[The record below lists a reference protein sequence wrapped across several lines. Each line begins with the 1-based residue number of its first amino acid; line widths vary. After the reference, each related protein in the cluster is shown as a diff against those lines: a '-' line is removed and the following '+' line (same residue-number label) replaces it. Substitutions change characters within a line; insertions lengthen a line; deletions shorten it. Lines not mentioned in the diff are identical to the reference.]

1 MIWFIYLIDVNL
13 QLYHG
18 LVCLGHLTDIDSKV
32 FEMLFQK
39 WIGHHIVLGVAED
52 VGLDI
57 TVGPDGDSTK
67 LDRQGVPGL
76 GIVVHGVIVAPGTVK
91 ELPAAVDCAVRKVQ
105 PQVLTGDKLMKL

>member
-1 MIWFIYLIDVNL
+1 MPGII
-13 QLYHG
+13 
-18 LVCLGHLTDIDSKV
+18 
-32 FEMLFQK
+32 QK